1 MTMYKLFITIVF
13 LLIQTP
19 ESGIPADLHE
29 SDISH
34 ATQSPGSNAGGSATV
49 LLPYSIAATATA
61 MLIVSMLAVV
71 HTVKR
76 RKKDEEKIIPTIQES
91 QDNDIEV
98 QPLIPDEAFLS
109 RLREVVESNLQDSGF
124 SISDLSKEMAMSRT
138 PFFKKVKDTTGF
150 TPWQFIMATRM
161 DKAAELLSDTSK
173 SMGEICRLVGIKD
186 PSNFSKLFKAQFGS
200 TPSEFRK
207 KARTKKEERP

>member
-19 ESGIPADLHE
+19 APEIPVGLLE
-29 SDISH
+29 SDISNP
-34 ATQSPGSNAGGSATV
+34 TQSPDNNAGGSAMV

-61 MLIVSMLAVV
+61 MLIASMLAVV

-91 QDNDIEV
+91 QDNDIEI

-109 RLREVVESNLQDSGF
+109 RLKEVVESNLQDSGF
-124 SISDLSKEMAMSRT
+124 SISALSKEMAMSRT

-186 PSNFSKLFKAQFGS
+186 PSNFSKLFKAEFGS

-207 KARTKKEERP
+207 EARTKKEERP